1 MDDRIAEALTRG
13 GLIDFTTTGRQTG
26 LARRLEIAYHVID
39 GRIFIT
45 GRPSRRKR
53 GWIANLEADPHLTFH
68 LKRGVHADLPATARV
83 ITDPAERRSILSV
96 IARSWNTSPDVM
108 VDFSPLIEV
117 TIDPA
122 ALSAAA

>member
-1 MDDRIAEALTRG
+1 MDHQIADALRRG
-13 GLIDFTTTGRQTG
+13 GLIDITTTGRQSG

-68 LKRGVHADLPATARV
+68 LKRGVQADLPATARV
-83 ITDPAERRSILSV
+83 ISDEPERRSILTV
-96 IARSWNTSPDVM
+96 IARSWNTSPEPM
-108 VDFSPLIEV
+108 VRFSPLIEV

-122 ALSAAA
+122 ALGAAA